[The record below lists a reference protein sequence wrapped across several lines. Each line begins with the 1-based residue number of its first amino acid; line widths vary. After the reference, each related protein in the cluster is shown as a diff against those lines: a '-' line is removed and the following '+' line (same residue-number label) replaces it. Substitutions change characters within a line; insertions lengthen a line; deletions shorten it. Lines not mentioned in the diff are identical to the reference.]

1 MKLIELHILQSFPV
15 SCLNRDD
22 VGSPKSAVFGGVQR
36 ARLSS
41 QCLKR
46 AARLDFNQEQYAN
59 PLHTKRT
66 KLAHEDLCEMLV
78 RGGIGKE
85 SAAILALDALSRL
98 VDKAG
103 AAKAK
108 TDKNGRLN
116 MPALIWLSPA
126 QLKSAADAILTN
138 QEAIEKAVKA
148 SQNGEKKA
156 EKETEKLLKKA
167 LEPVAKAI
175 REAGISDAA
184 DIALFGRMVANEPS
198 LNVEGAA
205 MFAHALSTHKVANEV
220 DFYSAVD
227 DGKQQSID
235 HGADE
240 NDEAGAGMIGTL
252 EFTSATYYRYA
263 AINLEMLFDA
273 AHLEKISE
281 PLDRRKLVKN
291 FINALLTAVPGARKN
306 SMNAATLPFEV
317 LGIVKE
323 KGQPIQ
329 LVNAFETPVRA
340 SGGGLNAASLEAM
353 KAELEK
359 LTKTWAIQ
367 QNEFWL
373 SEVGINS
380 FLENLT
386 SHVQ

>member
-46 AARLDFNQEQYAN
+46 AARLASS
-59 PLHTKRT
+59 
-66 KLAHEDLCEMLV
+66 EDSPSFS
-78 RGGIGKE
+78 GIRSRLLRDSFIEALQAEGMDSAKSAE
-85 SAAILALDALSRL
+85 SAKAICELFSKIDSKNEAQVTTAVYLSPSEIR
-98 VDKAG
+98 DI
-103 AAKAK
+103 AKAIA
-108 TDKNGRLN
+108 G
-116 MPALIWLSPA
+116 
-126 QLKSAADAILTN
+126 
-138 QEAIEKAVKA
+138 
-148 SQNGEKKA
+148 GED
-156 EKETEKLLKKA
+156 LKKA
-167 LEPVAKAI
+167 AKNAQ
-175 REAGISDAA
+175 RLDAA
-184 DIALFGRMVANEPS
+184 DIALFGRMIANDAT

-205 MFAHALSTHKVANEV
+205 MFSHALSTHKASNEI
-220 DFYSAVD
+220 DFFTAVD
-227 DGKQQSID
+227 DRKTD
-235 HGADE
+235 AED
-240 NDEAGAGMIGTL
+240 AGAGMMGTL

-263 AINLEMLFDA
+263 AINLDLLTTDT
-273 AHLEKISE
+273 HLGKLTSE
-281 PLDRRKLVKN
+281 ERRAILAT
-291 FINALLTAVPGARKN
+291 FIQAVLTAVPGARKN

-359 LTKTWAIQ
+359 LTTTWAIQ
-367 QNEFWL
+367 QNEIWL

>member
-1 MKLIELHILQSFPV
+1 
-15 SCLNRDD
+15 
-22 VGSPKSAVFGGVQR
+22 
-36 ARLSS
+36 
-41 QCLKR
+41 
-46 AARLDFNQEQYAN
+46 
-59 PLHTKRT
+59 
-66 KLAHEDLCEMLV
+66 
-78 RGGIGKE
+78 
-85 SAAILALDALSRL
+85 
-98 VDKAG
+98 
-103 AAKAK
+103 
-108 TDKNGRLN
+108 
-116 MPALIWLSPA
+116 
-126 QLKSAADAILTN
+126 
-138 QEAIEKAVKA
+138 
-148 SQNGEKKA
+148 
-156 EKETEKLLKKA
+156 
-167 LEPVAKAI
+167 
-175 REAGISDAA
+175 
-184 DIALFGRMVANEPS
+184 
-198 LNVEGAA
+198 
-205 MFAHALSTHKVANEV
+205 
-220 DFYSAVD
+220 
-227 DGKQQSID
+227 
-235 HGADE
+235 
-240 NDEAGAGMIGTL
+240 MIGTL

>member
-46 AARLDFNQEQYAN
+46 TARLASSEDSSSFSGI
-59 PLHTKRT
+59 RT
-66 KLAHEDLCEMLV
+66 RLLRDSFIE
-78 RGGIGKE
+78 
-85 SAAILALDALSRL
+85 ALQAEGMD
-98 VDKAG
+98 
-103 AAKAK
+103 
-108 TDKNGRLN
+108 
-116 MPALIWLSPA
+116 PA
-126 QLKSAADAILTN
+126 KSA
-138 QEAIEKAVKA
+138 E
-148 SQNGEKKA
+148 S
-156 EKETEKLLKKA
+156 
-167 LEPVAKAI
+167 AKAI
-175 REAGISDAA
+175 CELFSKIDSKNEAQVTTAVYLSPSEIRDIAKAIADGEDIKKAAKNAQRLDAA
-184 DIALFGRMVANEPS
+184 DIALFGRMIANDAT

-205 MFAHALSTHKVANEV
+205 MFSHALSTHKASNEI
-220 DFYSAVD
+220 DFFTAVD
-227 DGKQQSID
+227 DRKTD
-235 HGADE
+235 AED
-240 NDEAGAGMIGTL
+240 AGAGMMGTL
-252 EFTSATYYRYA
+252 EYTSATYYRYA
-263 AINLEMLFDA
+263 AINLDLLTADT
-273 AHLEKISE
+273 HLGKLNTDE
-281 PLDRRKLVKN
+281 RRAILAT
-291 FINALLTAVPGARKN
+291 FIQAVLTAVPGARKN

-373 SEVGINS
+373 SEIGITS